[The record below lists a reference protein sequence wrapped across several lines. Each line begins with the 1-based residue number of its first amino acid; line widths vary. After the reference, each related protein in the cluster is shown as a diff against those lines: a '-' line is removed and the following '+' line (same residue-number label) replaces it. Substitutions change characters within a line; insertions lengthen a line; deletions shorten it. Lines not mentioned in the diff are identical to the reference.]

1 MDTYCRDEKPAS
13 SPGPSSPR
21 SRSSAEDGPP
31 DAVRESEELFR
42 ALFENAN
49 DAIFLHEMLPDFSP
63 GRYLMVND
71 IACSRLGYSREELL
85 AKSPSEIVSP
95 VHAPNIPAIAR
106 TIRLRG
112 HATFDAI
119 HRRKDGTEFPV
130 EISTHLFVLHGRQV
144 SLSIARDITER
155 KQMEEA
161 IRASGQQLHSILD
174 GSSIPQFVINRNHE
188 VIYWNR
194 ALERYSG
201 VRARDVRGT
210 TLAWKAFYDDKRP
223 VLADLLL
230 DNEIDKIPEWYPDK
244 CSSSR
249 YVEGAYEATDFFP
262 KIGKNGTWLHF
273 AAVVV
278 RDEEGEVIGA
288 LETFEDVTDRKKAE
302 EELKGSEQYL
312 KTIFDSV
319 QTGLV
324 MIDPKTRTIVD
335 ANPAAVRLIGAKK
348 DAIIGT
354 VCEDS
359 ICHGRKG
366 RCPVIDLRQSVENVE
381 SLLVKADGKKIPVLK
396 TAVPVIVSGYPYI
409 LESFLDITDRKRAE
423 DAMQRAYFE
432 LEQKVQER
440 TIELSELT
448 RNLLEEIAERKTL
461 QEEIAASLR
470 EKEILLKEIHHR
482 VKNNMQVISS
492 ILNLQAKMIRDPGSR
507 EAIRE
512 SQNRVTSIALIHEKL
527 YQSKSL
533 AEISFGD
540 YLRKMGD
547 YLLSSYSITPEKARI
562 EVHAENI
569 LLPIHRAIPVS
580 LIINELISNSLK
592 YAFPGKRSGII
603 SVRLRREDDHY
614 SLVIGDNGIGLPGG
628 FDLNRTETLGIQLV
642 VSLVDQIQGTLAVNG
657 TDGTEFRIEFP
668 VETAGGD
675 HA

>member
-1 MDTYCRDEKPAS
+1 MDIYCRDGRQAS
-13 SPGPSSPR
+13 SSGPSLPC
-21 SRSSAEDGPP
+21 SRSSGEDGPP
-31 DAVRESEELFR
+31 DALIESEELFR

-49 DAIFLHEMLPDFSP
+49 DALFLHEMLPDFSP
-63 GRYLMVND
+63 GRYIMVNG
-71 IACSRLGYSREELL
+71 IACSRLGYTREELL
-85 AKSPSEIVSP
+85 ARSPSDIISP
-95 VHAPNIPAIAR
+95 VHAPKIPAIAR

-130 EISTHLFVLHGRQV
+130 EISTHLFPWHGRQL

-155 KQMEEA
+155 KEMEEA
-161 IRASGQQLHSILD
+161 IRSSGQRLHSIID

-188 VIYWNR
+188 VMYWNR
-194 ALERYSG
+194 ALEKYTG
-201 VRARDVRGT
+201 VKARDVRGT
-210 TLAWKAFYDDKRP
+210 TLAWKALYDQKRP

-230 DNEIDKIPEWYPDK
+230 ENEIDKIPAWYPDK
-244 CSSSR
+244 YSSSR
-249 YVEGAYEATDFFP
+249 YIEGAYEATDFFP

-273 AAVVV
+273 TAVVV
-278 RDEEGEVIGA
+278 RDEQGEVIGA

-302 EELKGSEQYL
+302 EELQGSEQYL
-312 KTIFDSV
+312 KTIFNSV

-324 MIDPKTRTIVD
+324 MIDPNTRTIVD
-335 ANPAAVRLIGAKK
+335 ANPASVKLIGTKKSALIGA
-348 DAIIGT
+348 

-359 ICHGRKG
+359 ICRGRKG
-366 RCPVIDLRQSVENVE
+366 RCPVIDLRKRAENVE
-381 SLLVKADGKKIPVLK
+381 SILVKADGKKIPVLK
-396 TAVPVIVSGYPYI
+396 TVVPVTVSGHPYI

-448 RNLLEEIAERKTL
+448 RNLQQEIAERKTL
-461 QEEIAASLR
+461 QEEIAASLN

-492 ILNLQAKMIRDPGSR
+492 LLNLQAKMIRDPRSR

-533 AEISFGD
+533 AEINFGD

-547 YLLSSYSITPEKARI
+547 YLLRSYSITPEKARI
-562 EVHAENI
+562 DVQADNI
-569 LLPIHRAIPVS
+569 LLPIHKAIPVS

-592 YAFPGKRSGII
+592 YAFPDDRSGVI
-603 SVRLRREDDHY
+603 SIRLRREDDHY
-614 SLVIGDNGIGLPGG
+614 SLIIGDNGIGLPAG
-628 FDLNRTETLGIQLV
+628 FELNRAETLGMQLV
-642 VSLVDQIQGTLAVNG
+642 ISLVDQVQGTLAVNG
-657 TDGTEFRIEFP
+657 TEGTEFGVEFP